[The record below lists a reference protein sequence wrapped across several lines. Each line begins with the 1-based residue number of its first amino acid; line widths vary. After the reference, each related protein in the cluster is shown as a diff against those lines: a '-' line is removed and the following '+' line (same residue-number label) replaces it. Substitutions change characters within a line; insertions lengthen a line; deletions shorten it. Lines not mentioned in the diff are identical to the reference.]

1 MFKTLGR
8 FSSHLLTA
16 LVMLAALLVALWF
29 VLNVLAT
36 HTPAP
41 ISTAASTVEGL
52 ASGSAYG
59 I

>member
-1 MFKTLGR
+1 MKQLGR

-16 LVMLAALLVALWF
+16 LVMLAALLIALWF
-29 VLNVLAT
+29 ILNVLAT
-36 HTPAP
+36 RTPAP
-41 ISTAASTVEGL
+41 ISSAASTVEGL